1 MRAKALILLAAS
13 AALLHGA
20 AAMAAEKPG
29 KPLNVK
35 PPVAAQP
42 SDSWRDRA
50 MKARAE
56 FAPEGAPPRG
66 TARAR
71 DERGDRRDGEE
82 VGSGRLRQDTGEG
95 SDPGE

>member
-1 MRAKALILLAAS
+1 
-13 AALLHGA
+13 
-20 AAMAAEKPG
+20 
-29 KPLNVK
+29 
-35 PPVAAQP
+35 
-42 SDSWRDRA
+42 

-82 VGSGRLRQDTGEG
+82 VGSGRLRQDRGEG